1 MVLKDW
7 YKKYENCILA
17 SGLLLLLLLFVGIR
31 YDYYYEL
38 NDDVLMKDLM
48 AGVYTGEPE
57 GHNIQVMYPLSL
69 AVSLIYRLFPKAPV
83 YGIFLCLCQYGCFWL
98 IVKRSLCFCR
108 RTGGKLLLAAAEG
121 CIICGLFLE
130 HLVFVQ
136 YSITAAMLSAA
147 AAFLFATSGKEEK
160 TRGFVRRNIGSI
172 LLAVLSFQLRSEMME
187 LLLPLIC
194 AAGVY
199 SWCREEKIF
208 TKENYKKYFTV
219 FGLILAGMAVSWA
232 VNYAAFAGGG
242 WKEYVDFF
250 NSRTELYDFQGI
262 PSFEEN
268 EAFYKELGLAK
279 EEQYMLLDQYNF
291 GLEET
296 LDTAVLDAVAEYQS
310 ALRSAEE
317 KFGDILKEK
326 LFLYRYRI
334 FRKGQPD
341 SGLPYD
347 YPWNYMVILGYA
359 AVFLAGMQKNA
370 PKGREGLHRT
380 GRNAGCLFFMLA
392 VRTALWMFLLMRGRD
407 PERITHSLYL
417 MEFCI
422 LMAMLFME
430 CAGKEDEG
438 DIGNEKPRSGWF
450 GEAAKEAGFA
460 GIAAVILTLT
470 AVLAI
475 PETVAGSDKNFRDRE
490 RANAVYEGMKE
501 YGRAHGECFYFQDV
515 YSTVSYPE
523 EPYAGIPYSEKLFEK
538 TDNSLANYDIM
549 GGWLVKS
556 PSQKK
561 KLELFGMDSM
571 QEGLLYHENVYM
583 MAELNKG
590 TDYIGNYF
598 KAQGID
604 VEVERTD
611 EICGVIGVYRIRMK

>member
-1 MVLKDW
+1 MVLKEW

-69 AVSLIYRLFPKAPV
+69 AVSLIYRLLPKAPV
-83 YGIFLCLCQYGCFWL
+83 YGIFLCLCQYGCLWL
-98 IVKRSLCFCR
+98 IVKRSFCFCR
-108 RTGGKLLLAAAEG
+108 RTGKKLLLAAAEE

-136 YSITAAMLSAA
+136 YSVTAALLSAA
-147 AAFLFATSGKEEK
+147 AAFLFVTSQRKEK
-160 TRGFVRRNIGSI
+160 TGGFVRKNIGSV

-219 FGLILAGMAVSWA
+219 FGLILAGMAVSWGI
-232 VNYAAFAGGG
+232 NRAAFAGGD
-242 WKEYVDFF
+242 WKAYVDFF

-262 PSFEEN
+262 PSYEGN

-296 LDTAVLDAVAEYQS
+296 LDTAVLDAVTQYQS
-310 ALRSAEE
+310 ALRSDGE

-334 FRKGQPD
+334 FHKGQTD
-341 SGLPYD
+341 SGLPCD

-359 AVFLAGMQKNA
+359 AVFLVGMKKNV
-370 PKGREGLHRT
+370 PKGREGLCRMGKNT
-380 GRNAGCLFFMLA
+380 GCLFFMLA
-392 VRTALWMFLLMRGRD
+392 VRTALWMFLLIRGRD
-407 PERITHSLYL
+407 PVRITHSLYL

-430 CAGKEDEG
+430 GAGEIEKEQ
-438 DIGNEKPRSGWF
+438 PRSGWF
-450 GEAAKEAGFA
+450 GGAAKEAGFA

-470 AVLAI
+470 AVLAMS
-475 PETVAGSDKNFRDRE
+475 EAVAGSDKNFQDRE
-490 RANAVYEGMKE
+490 RANGVYESMKE

-515 YSTVSYPE
+515 YSAVSYPE
-523 EPYAGIPYSEKLFEK
+523 EPYAGTPYSEKLFGK

-561 KLELFGMDSM
+561 KLELFGIDSM

-583 MAELNKG
+583 MAELDKG
-590 TDYIGNYF
+590 TDYIRDYF
-598 KAQGID
+598 KAQGIG
-604 VEVERTD
+604 VEVEQTD
-611 EICGVIGVYRIRMK
+611 EICGIIGVYRIRTK

>member
-1 MVLKDW
+1 MVLKEW

-69 AVSLIYRLFPKAPV
+69 AVSLIYRLLPKAPV
-83 YGIFLCLCQYGCFWL
+83 YGIFLCLCQYGCLWL
-98 IVKRSLCFCR
+98 IVKRSFCFCR
-108 RTGGKLLLAAAEG
+108 KTGKKLLLAAAQE

-136 YSITAAMLSAA
+136 YSVTAALLSAA
-147 AAFLFATSGKEEK
+147 AAFLFVTSQRKEQ
-160 TRGFVRRNIGSI
+160 TGGFVRKNIGSV

-219 FGLILAGMAVSWA
+219 FGLILAGMAVSWGI
-232 VNYAAFAGGG
+232 NRAAFAGGD
-242 WKEYVDFF
+242 WKAYVDFF

-262 PSFEEN
+262 PSYEGN

-296 LDTAVLDAVAEYQS
+296 LDTAVLDAVTQYQS
-310 ALRSAEE
+310 ALRSSGE

-334 FRKGQPD
+334 FHKGQPD
-341 SGLPYD
+341 SGLPCD

-359 AVFLAGMQKNA
+359 AVFLVGMKKNA
-370 PKGREGLHRT
+370 PKGREGLRRMGKNT
-380 GRNAGCLFFMLA
+380 GCLFFMLS
-392 VRTALWMFLLMRGRD
+392 VRTALWMFLLIRGRD
-407 PERITHSLYL
+407 PVRITHSLYL

-430 CAGKEDEG
+430 GAG
-438 DIGNEKPRSGWF
+438 EKVERKTLST
-450 GEAAKEAGFA
+450 KDAGFA
-460 GIAAVILTLT
+460 GIAAVIFTLT
-470 AVLAI
+470 AVLAM
-475 PETVAGSDKNFRDRE
+475 PEAVAGSDKNFQDRE
-490 RANAVYEGMKE
+490 RANGVYEGMKE
-501 YGRAHGECFYFQDV
+501 YARAHGECFYFQDV
-515 YSTVSYPE
+515 YSAVSYPE
-523 EPYAGIPYSEKLFEK
+523 EPYAGTPYSEKLFGK

-561 KLELFGMDSM
+561 KLELFGIDSM

-583 MAELNKG
+583 MAERDKG
-590 TDYIGNYF
+590 TDYIKDYF
-598 KAQGID
+598 KAQGIG
-604 VEVERTD
+604 VEVEQTD
-611 EICGVIGVYRIRMK
+611 EICGIIGVYRIRTK